1 MKTFRTVLFWL
12 HLVAGTVAG
21 VVVLIMSVTGVL
33 LMYEKQIIAW
43 ADTRSYQAGPSS
55 PGASPLPIETLLTR
69 VREQRPNVTPAT
81 VVRKAD
87 PNAPV
92 ALGLGREGN
101 IYVNAYTGAILGAGS
116 QGTRDFFRSMTDWH
130 RWLAMSGENR
140 ATGRAITGASNALF
154 LFIVISG
161 FYLWFPRKWNW
172 AQFRNVLW
180 FRRRL
185 PSKARDFNWHNVIGF
200 WSVVPLFV
208 IVLSG
213 VVISYPFA
221 GNMVYRIVGEQPPAP
236 QRPGGGGPGGPG
248 PGGAGPGGAA
258 RAEGPRGEG
267 RDEGARAEGGR
278 GEGPR
283 AEGQRAEGPRAE
295 GGRDGA
301 PRGEG
306 GRGDGGRAE
315 GGRGESARGEGQRA
329 EGPRGE
335 GERAEGPRGEGRRGG
350 EGQRERGG
358 PAVVSLDGLNAA
370 WTRAENQVSDWKT
383 ISLRVPTS
391 PAMPAVFTIDQ
402 GYAGQPQKRG
412 TLTLNRA
419 TGEVVRWETFDSL
432 SRGRQLR
439 SWLRFS
445 HTGEYYG
452 LIGQTIAGLVSAGG
466 AVLVYTGLALALRRF
481 LAWRKRKSAATATE
495 AVADERQSTAA

>member
-12 HLVAGTVAG
+12 HLIAGTVAG

-33 LMYEKQIIAW
+33 LMYEKQMIAW
-43 ADTRSYQAGPSS
+43 ADTRSYQAGPPS
-55 PGASPLPIETLLTR
+55 PGAAPLPVETLLTR
-69 VREQRPNVTPAT
+69 VREQRPNIAPAT
-81 VVRKAD
+81 IARKAD
-87 PNAPV
+87 ADAPV
-92 ALGLGREGN
+92 ALGLGREGT
-101 IYVNAYTGAILGAGS
+101 IYVNAYTGAILGNGS

-130 RWLAMSGENR
+130 RWLAMSGESR
-140 ATGRAITGASNALF
+140 PTGRAITGASNALF
-154 LFIVISG
+154 LFIVLSG

-172 AQFRNVLW
+172 AQFRNVMW
-180 FRRRL
+180 FKRRL

-200 WSVVPLFV
+200 WSVVPLFI

-221 GNMVYRIVGEQPPAP
+221 GNMVYRIVGEQPPTP
-236 QRPGGGGPGGPG
+236 QRPGGGPGGPG
-248 PGGAGPGGAA
+248 GPGGAA

-267 RDEGARAEGGR
+267 PRTQGQRAEGPRAEGQRAEGSRAEAQR
-278 GEGPR
+278 GDGPR
-283 AEGQRAEGPRAE
+283 AEGQRAEGPR
-295 GGRDGA
+295 
-301 PRGEG
+301 GEG
-306 GRGDGGRAE
+306 SR
-315 GGRGESARGEGQRA
+315 
-329 EGPRGE
+329 
-335 GERAEGPRGEGRRGG
+335 G

-358 PAVVSLDGLNAA
+358 PPAVSLDGLNAA
-370 WTRAENQVSDWKT
+370 WTRAENQVAGWKS

-391 PAMPAVFTIDQ
+391 AAMPAVFTIDQ

-419 TGEVVRWETFDSL
+419 TGEIVRWETFDSL

-452 LIGQTIAGLVSAGG
+452 LTGQTIAGLVSGGG
-466 AVLVYTGLALALRRF
+466 ALLVYTGLALALRRF
-481 LAWRKRKSAATATE
+481 LAWRKRKATATASE

>member
-12 HLVAGTVAG
+12 HLAAGTVAG

-33 LMYEKQIIAW
+33 LMYEKQIVAW
-43 ADTRSYQAGPSS
+43 ADTRSYQAGPAS
-55 PGASPLPIETLLTR
+55 PGASPLPVEELLTR
-69 VREQRPNVTPAT
+69 VREQRPNVSPAT
-81 VVRKAD
+81 VARKSDAS
-87 PNAPV
+87 APV
-92 ALGLGREGN
+92 AVGLGRDGN
-101 IYVNAYTGAILGAGS
+101 IYVNAYTGAILGTGS

-154 LFIVISG
+154 LFIVVSG
-161 FYLWFPRKWNW
+161 LYLWFPRKWNW
-172 AQFRNVLW
+172 VQFRNVMW
-180 FRRRL
+180 FRRGL

-221 GNMVYRIVGEQPPAP
+221 GNMVYRVVGEQPPAP
-236 QRPGGGGPGGPG
+236 QRPGGPGGAGGPG
-248 PGGAGPGGAA
+248 GPGGAA
-258 RAEGPRGEG
+258 RAEGGRPEGPRGEG
-267 RDEGARAEGGR
+267 GRAEGARAEGGR
-278 GEGPR
+278 GEGAR
-283 AEGQRAEGPRAE
+283 AEGQRAEGARGE
-295 GGRDGA
+295 GGRQEG

-306 GRGDGGRAE
+306 GRGE
-315 GGRGESARGEGQRA
+315 G
-329 EGPRGE
+329 
-335 GERAEGPRGEGRRGG
+335 
-350 EGQRERGG
+350 RERGG

-370 WTRAENQVSDWKT
+370 WTRAESQASDWKT

-391 PAMPAVFTIDQ
+391 AAMPAVFTIDQ

-432 SRGRQLR
+432 SRGRQVR

-452 LIGQTIAGLVSAGG
+452 LAGQTIAGLVSLGG
-466 AVLVYTGLALALRRF
+466 AVLVYTGLMLALRRF
-481 LAWRKRKSAATATE
+481 LAWRKRKSSAPVAE
-495 AVADERQSTAA
+495 AVAGERQSTAA

>member
-1 MKTFRTVLFWL
+1 
-12 HLVAGTVAG
+12 

-43 ADTRSYQAGPSS
+43 ADTRSYQAGPPS
-55 PGASPLPIETLLTR
+55 PGASPLPVEALLTR
-69 VREQRPNVTPAT
+69 VREERANVTPAT
-81 VVRKAD
+81 IARKAD

-92 ALGLGREGN
+92 AVGLGREGN
-101 IYVNAYTGAILGAGS
+101 IYVNAYTGAILGGGS

-130 RWLAMSGENR
+130 RWLAMSGESR
-140 ATGRAITGASNALF
+140 ATGRAVTGASNALF

-180 FRRRL
+180 FKARL

-221 GNMVYRIVGEQPPAP
+221 GNMVYRVVGEQPPAP
-236 QRPGGGGPGGPG
+236 QRPGGAGGGPG
-248 PGGAGPGGAA
+248 GPGGAA

-267 RDEGARAEGGR
+267 GRSERADAPRREGGRGEARAEGGR
-278 GEGPR
+278 GEGTRP
-283 AEGQRAEGPRAE
+283 EGQRAEGPRAE
-295 GGRDGA
+295 GGR
-301 PRGEG
+301 
-306 GRGDGGRAE
+306 
-315 GGRGESARGEGQRA
+315 
-329 EGPRGE
+329 
-335 GERAEGPRGEGRRGG
+335 AEGPRGEGRGEGGRGG
-350 EGQRERGG
+350 EGRGERGG

-370 WTRAENQVSDWKT
+370 WTRAENQVSGWKT
-383 ISLRVPTS
+383 ISLRVPMS
-391 PAMPAVFTIDQ
+391 PTMPAVFTIDQ

-419 TGEVVRWETFDSL
+419 NGEVVRWETFDSL

-452 LIGQTIAGLVSAGG
+452 LVGQTIAGLVSLGG

-495 AVADERQSTAA
+495 AVAGERQSTAA

>member
-33 LMYEKQIIAW
+33 LMYEKQMIAW
-43 ADTRSYQAGPSS
+43 ADTRSYEAGPPS
-55 PGASPLPIETLLTR
+55 PGAAPLPVETLLAR

-81 VVRKAD
+81 IARKAD
-87 PNAPV
+87 VTAPV
-92 ALGLGREGN
+92 AVGLGREGTL
-101 IYVNAYTGAILGAGS
+101 YVNGYTGAILGAGS
-116 QGTRDFFRSMTDWH
+116 QGTRDFFRSVTDWH
-130 RWLAMSGENR
+130 RWLAMSGEKR

-161 FYLWFPRKWNW
+161 FYLWFPRKWSW
-172 AQFRNVLW
+172 AQFRNVMW
-180 FRRRL
+180 FKRRL

-200 WSVVPLFV
+200 WSVVPLFI

-221 GNMVYRIVGEQPPAP
+221 GNMVYRVVGEQPPAP

-248 PGGAGPGGAA
+248 GPA

-267 RDEGARAEGGR
+267 G
-278 GEGPR
+278 
-283 AEGQRAEGPRAE
+283 
-295 GGRDGA
+295 
-301 PRGEG
+301 
-306 GRGDGGRAE
+306 
-315 GGRGESARGEGQRA
+315 
-329 EGPRGE
+329 
-335 GERAEGPRGEGRRGG
+335 RGEGRREGG
-350 EGQRERGG
+350 GG
-358 PAVVSLDGLNAA
+358 PATVSIDGLNAA
-370 WTRAENQVSDWKT
+370 WTRAENQVSGWKS

-391 PAMPAVFTIDQ
+391 AAMPAVFTIDQ
-402 GYAGQPQKRG
+402 GYAGQPQMRG
-412 TLTLNRA
+412 TLTLNRT
-419 TGEVVRWETFDSL
+419 TGELVRWETFDAL

-452 LIGQTIAGLVSAGG
+452 LTGQTIAGLVSAGG

-481 LAWRKRKSAATATE
+481 LAWRKRKSAAATARE
-495 AVADERQSTAA
+495 AVDDERQSTAA

>member
-12 HLVAGTVAG
+12 HLIAGTVAG

-33 LMYEKQIIAW
+33 LMYEKQMIAW
-43 ADTRSYQAGPSS
+43 ADTRSYQAGPPS
-55 PGASPLPIETLLTR
+55 PGAAPLPVETLLAR
-69 VREQRPNVTPAT
+69 VREERPNVTPAT
-81 VVRKAD
+81 ITRKAD
-87 PNAPV
+87 VNAPV
-92 ALGLGREGN
+92 AVGLGREGN

-154 LFIVISG
+154 LFIVVSG
-161 FYLWFPRKWNW
+161 LYLWFPRKWNW
-172 AQFRNVLW
+172 VQFRNVLW

-185 PSKARDFNWHNVIGF
+185 PSKARDFNWHNVVGF

-221 GNMVYRIVGEQPPAP
+221 GNMVYRVVGEQPPAP
-236 QRPGGGGPGGPG
+236 QRPGAGGPGGPG
-248 PGGAGPGGAA
+248 GAP

-267 RDEGARAEGGR
+267 QRREGARAEGGR
-278 GEGPR
+278 
-283 AEGQRAEGPRAE
+283 AEGARAE
-295 GGRDGA
+295 GGR
-301 PRGEG
+301 
-306 GRGDGGRAE
+306 
-315 GGRGESARGEGQRA
+315 
-329 EGPRGE
+329 
-335 GERAEGPRGEGRRGG
+335 G

-370 WTRAENQVSDWKT
+370 WTRAENQVTGWKS

-391 PAMPAVFTIDQ
+391 AAMPAVFTIDQ

-419 TGEVVRWETFDSL
+419 TGEIVRWETFDSL

-466 AVLVYTGLALALRRF
+466 ALLVYTGLALALRRF
-481 LAWRKRKSAATATE
+481 LAWRKRRSAATVSE
-495 AVADERQSTAA
+495 AVGDERQSTAA

>member
-1 MKTFRTVLFWL
+1 
-12 HLVAGTVAG
+12 
-21 VVVLIMSVTGVL
+21 
-33 LMYEKQIIAW
+33 
-43 ADTRSYQAGPSS
+43 
-55 PGASPLPIETLLTR
+55 
-69 VREQRPNVTPAT
+69 
-81 VVRKAD
+81 
-87 PNAPV
+87 
-92 ALGLGREGN
+92 
-101 IYVNAYTGAILGAGS
+101 
-116 QGTRDFFRSMTDWH
+116 
-130 RWLAMSGENR
+130 MSGESR
-140 ATGRAITGASNALF
+140 PTGRAITGASNALF
-154 LFIVISG
+154 LFIVLSG

-172 AQFRNVLW
+172 AQFRNVMW
-180 FRRRL
+180 FKRRL

-200 WSVVPLFV
+200 WSVVPLFI

-221 GNMVYRIVGEQPPAP
+221 GNMVYRIVGEQPPTP

-248 PGGAGPGGAA
+248 GPGGAA

-267 RDEGARAEGGR
+267 PRTQGQRAEGPRAEGQQAEGSRAEAQR
-278 GEGPR
+278 GDGPR
-283 AEGQRAEGPRAE
+283 AEGQRAEGPR
-295 GGRDGA
+295 
-301 PRGEG
+301 GEG
-306 GRGDGGRAE
+306 SR
-315 GGRGESARGEGQRA
+315 
-329 EGPRGE
+329 
-335 GERAEGPRGEGRRGG
+335 G

-358 PAVVSLDGLNAA
+358 PPAVSLDGLNAA
-370 WTRAENQVSDWKT
+370 WTRAENQVAGWKS

-419 TGEVVRWETFDSL
+419 TGEIVRWETFDSL

-452 LIGQTIAGLVSAGG
+452 LTGQTIAGLVSGGG
-466 AVLVYTGLALALRRF
+466 ALLVYTGLALALRRF
-481 LAWRKRKSAATATE
+481 LAWRKRKATATASE

>member
-33 LMYEKQIIAW
+33 LMYEKQMIAW
-43 ADTRSYQAGPSS
+43 ADTRSYEAGPPS
-55 PGASPLPIETLLTR
+55 PGAAPLPVETLLAR
-69 VREQRPNVTPAT
+69 VREQRPDATPAT
-81 VVRKAD
+81 IARKAD
-87 PNAPV
+87 VTAPV
-92 ALGLGREGN
+92 AVGLGREGTL
-101 IYVNAYTGAILGAGS
+101 YVNGYTGAILGAGS
-116 QGTRDFFRSMTDWH
+116 QGTRDFFRSVTDWH
-130 RWLAMSGENR
+130 RWLAMSGEKR

-161 FYLWFPRKWNW
+161 FYLWFPRKWSW
-172 AQFRNVLW
+172 AQFRNVMW
-180 FRRRL
+180 FKRRL

-200 WSVVPLFV
+200 WSVVPLFI

-221 GNMVYRIVGEQPPAP
+221 GNMVYRVVGEQPPAP

-248 PGGAGPGGAA
+248 GPA

-267 RDEGARAEGGR
+267 G
-278 GEGPR
+278 
-283 AEGQRAEGPRAE
+283 
-295 GGRDGA
+295 
-301 PRGEG
+301 
-306 GRGDGGRAE
+306 
-315 GGRGESARGEGQRA
+315 
-329 EGPRGE
+329 
-335 GERAEGPRGEGRRGG
+335 RGEGRREGG
-350 EGQRERGG
+350 GG
-358 PAVVSLDGLNAA
+358 PATVSIDGLNAA
-370 WTRAENQVSDWKT
+370 WTRAENQVSGWKS

-391 PAMPAVFTIDQ
+391 AAMPAVFTIDQ
-402 GYAGQPQKRG
+402 GYAGQPQMRG

-419 TGEVVRWETFDSL
+419 TGELVRWETFDAL

-452 LIGQTIAGLVSAGG
+452 LTGQTIAGLVSAGG

-481 LAWRKRKSAATATE
+481 LAWRKRKSAAATARE
-495 AVADERQSTAA
+495 AVDDERQSTAA

>member
-12 HLVAGTVAG
+12 HLAAGTVAG
-21 VVVLIMSVTGVL
+21 VVVLIMSVTGAL
-33 LMYEKQIIAW
+33 LMYEKQMIAW
-43 ADTRSYQAGPSS
+43 ADTRSYQAGPPSA
-55 PGASPLPIETLLTR
+55 GAAPLPVETLLAR
-69 VREQRPNVTPAT
+69 VREQRPNVVPAT
-81 VVRKAD
+81 IARKAD
-87 PNAPV
+87 ASAPV
-92 ALGLGREGN
+92 AVGLGREGN
-101 IYVNAYTGAILGAGS
+101 IYVSAYTGEILGTGS
-116 QGTRDFFRSMTDWH
+116 QGMRDFFRSMTDWH

-140 ATGRAITGASNALF
+140 ATGRALTGASNALF

-172 AQFRNVLW
+172 IQFRNVLW

-236 QRPGGGGPGGPG
+236 QRPGGGGPGGA
-248 PGGAGPGGAA
+248 AGPGGPS
-258 RAEGPRGEG
+258 RAEGP
-267 RDEGARAEGGR
+267 
-278 GEGPR
+278 
-283 AEGQRAEGPRAE
+283 
-295 GGRDGA
+295 
-301 PRGEG
+301 
-306 GRGDGGRAE
+306 
-315 GGRGESARGEGQRA
+315 RGEGQRA

-335 GERAEGPRGEGRRGG
+335 RARTEGGSGEGTRGEGRS
-350 EGQRERGG
+350 ERGG
-358 PAVVSLDGLNAA
+358 PASVSLDGLNAA
-370 WTRAENQVSDWKT
+370 WTRAENQLAGWKT

-391 PAMPAVFTIDQ
+391 PGMPAVFTIDQ

-419 TGEVVRWETFDSL
+419 TGEIVRWETFDAL

-452 LIGQTIAGLVSAGG
+452 LVGQTIAGLVSLGG

-481 LAWRKRKSAATATE
+481 LAWRKRRFAATDAET
-495 AVADERQSTAA
+495 VGDERQSTAA

>member
-12 HLVAGTVAG
+12 HLIAGTVAG

-33 LMYEKQIIAW
+33 LMYEKQMIAW
-43 ADTRSYQAGPSS
+43 ADTRSYQAGPPS
-55 PGASPLPIETLLTR
+55 PGAAPLPVETLLAR
-69 VREQRPNVTPAT
+69 VRGERPNVTPAT
-81 VVRKAD
+81 ITRKAD
-87 PNAPV
+87 VNAPV
-92 ALGLGREGN
+92 AVGLGREGN
-101 IYVNAYTGAILGAGS
+101 IYVNAYTGAILGNGS

-140 ATGRAITGASNALF
+140 TTGRAITGASNALF
-154 LFIVISG
+154 LFIVVSG

-172 AQFRNVLW
+172 VQFRNVMW
-180 FRRRL
+180 FKRRL

-221 GNMVYRIVGEQPPAP
+221 GNMVYRVVGEQPPAP
-236 QRPGGGGPGGPG
+236 QRPGAGGPGGPG
-248 PGGAGPGGAA
+248 GPGGAA

-267 RDEGARAEGGR
+267 QRREGGRGEGARAEGGR
-278 GEGPR
+278 GESAR
-283 AEGQRAEGPRAE
+283 AEGQRAEGPRAD
-295 GGRDGA
+295 GGRA
-301 PRGEG
+301 EATRGEG
-306 GRGDGGRAE
+306 GGPVATASRGEGGRAE
-315 GGRGESARGEGQRA
+315 GGRA
-329 EGPRGE
+329 
-335 GERAEGPRGEGRRGG
+335 
-350 EGQRERGG
+350 EGQRERGGGG

-370 WTRAENQVSDWKT
+370 WARAESQVSGWKS

-391 PAMPAVFTIDQ
+391 LAMPAVFTIDQ

-419 TGEVVRWETFDSL
+419 TGEVVRFETFDSL

-452 LIGQTIAGLVSAGG
+452 LVGQTIAGLVSAGG

-481 LAWRKRKSAATATE
+481 LAWRKRKSAATVTE
-495 AVADERQSTAA
+495 AVAGERQSTAA

>member
-43 ADTRSYQAGPSS
+43 ADTRSYQAGAPS
-55 PGASPLPIETLLTR
+55 PGASPLPVETLLAR

-81 VVRKAD
+81 IARKAD
-87 PNAPV
+87 VNAPV
-92 ALGLGREGN
+92 AVGLGREGN
-101 IYVNAYTGAILGAGS
+101 IYVNAYSGEILGTGS
-116 QGTRDFFRSMTDWH
+116 QGVRDFFRSMTDWH
-130 RWLAMSGENR
+130 RWLAMSGDKR
-140 ATGRAITGASNALF
+140 ATGRAVTGASNALF

-172 AQFRNVLW
+172 IQFRNVMW
-180 FRRRL
+180 FKRRL

-221 GNMVYRIVGEQPPAP
+221 GNMVYRVVGEQPPAP
-236 QRPGGGGPGGPG
+236 QRPGAGGPGGPG
-248 PGGAGPGGAA
+248 GPGGAA

-267 RDEGARAEGGR
+267 GREGAPRGEGERGERARAEGGR
-278 GEGPR
+278 GDGPR
-283 AEGQRAEGPRAE
+283 AEGQRAEGPR
-295 GGRDGA
+295 
-301 PRGEG
+301 GEG
-306 GRGDGGRAE
+306 G
-315 GGRGESARGEGQRA
+315 
-329 EGPRGE
+329 
-335 GERAEGPRGEGRRGG
+335 RAEGPRGEGRRGG

-358 PAVVSLDGLNAA
+358 PAVMSLDGLNAA
-370 WTRAENQVSDWKT
+370 WTRAENQVSGWKT
-383 ISLRVPTS
+383 ISLRVPTA

-495 AVADERQSTAA
+495 AVASERQSTAA

>member
-172 AQFRNVLW
+172 AQFRNVMW
-180 FRRRL
+180 FKRRL

-200 WSVVPLFV
+200 WSVVPLFI

-221 GNMVYRIVGEQPPAP
+221 GNMVYRVVGEQPPAP
-236 QRPGGGGPGGPG
+236 QRPGGGAPGGAA
-248 PGGAGPGGAA
+248 AGPGGAA

-267 RDEGARAEGGR
+267 
-278 GEGPR
+278 PR
-283 AEGQRAEGPRAE
+283 ARGEGQRAEGPRAE
-295 GGRDGA
+295 GGR
-301 PRGEG
+301 
-306 GRGDGGRAE
+306 
-315 GGRGESARGEGQRA
+315 A

-335 GERAEGPRGEGRRGG
+335 GARG

-358 PAVVSLDGLNAA
+358 LAAVSLDGLNAA
-370 WTRAENQVSDWKT
+370 WTRAENQVSGWKS
-383 ISLRVPTS
+383 ISLRVPTT

-419 TGEVVRWETFDSL
+419 TGEIVRWETFDSL

-452 LIGQTIAGLVSAGG
+452 LTGQTIAGLVSAGG

-481 LAWRKRKSAATATE
+481 LAWRKRKAAATATE